1 MRVPRCT
8 QQVITLSFNLPG
20 GHQGLLR
27 HHLVGRDNGKRRMPN
42 LSMTAIASFATS
54 LIPVAHTEIRQGYHT
69 LLREL
74 RENRSLSDRID
85 REGLPAVLAGSDPAI
100 TALQK
105 GNKEFVTAAERSA
118 ERLLRDQIGQRFP
131 SHTLTGEEL
140 PAQTAEAQWI
150 WSIDPVDG
158 TSAMVRAAIAAA
170 YGLTVP
176 TPEPAFGISIGL
188 LHDDAAAFGVI
199 AELLPRDDTLSL
211 GHVWAG
217 GVDTP
222 ATCDGRPVSIATAR
236 SLRESVLACT
246 VPEIMFSTADR
257 WGSFQALAD
266 ASACLVTDQNCIGYM
281 GLLNGTV
288 DIACERDL
296 LLPDAAAI
304 VPILQS
310 AGIVVTD
317 HEGQPVAFDATARD
331 SEYLLMA
338 AQGELHHQAI
348 AVYRQGV
355 PLGHNRFH
363 EAGPAKLGYVRK
375 VN

>member
-1 MRVPRCT
+1 
-8 QQVITLSFNLPG
+8 
-20 GHQGLLR
+20 
-27 HHLVGRDNGKRRMPN
+27 
-42 LSMTAIASFATS
+42 MTAIAAFATS
-54 LIPVAHTEIRQGYHT
+54 LIPVAHLEIRHGYHA
-69 LLREL
+69 LVGEL
-74 RENRSLSDRID
+74 RENRSLSSRID

-105 GNKEFVTAAERSA
+105 TNKEFVTTAEKSA
-118 ERLLRDQIGQRFP
+118 ELQLRDQIRQRFP

-140 PAQTAEAQWI
+140 PAQAGETQWI

-170 YGLTVP
+170 YGLTLP
-176 TPEPAFGISIGL
+176 TPKPSFGISIAL

-199 AELLPRDDTLSL
+199 AELVPHGDTLSL

-217 GVDTP
+217 GVDVA
-222 ATCDGRPVSIATAR
+222 ATCDGRPVAIAAAR
-236 SLRESVLACT
+236 SLGKSVLACT

-257 WGSFQALAD
+257 WGGFQALAD
-266 ASACLVTDQNCIGYM
+266 ATAALVTDQNCIGYM
-281 GLLNGTV
+281 GLLDGTV
-288 DIACERDL
+288 DIAYERDL

-317 HEGQPVAFDATARD
+317 HDGQPVAFDATARD
-331 SEYLLMA
+331 GEYLLMA
-338 AQGELHHQAI
+338 AQSELHPHAI
-348 AVYRQGV
+348 AVHRQGV
-355 PLGHNRFH
+355 PQRRNRFH

-375 VN
+375 AN

>member
-1 MRVPRCT
+1 
-8 QQVITLSFNLPG
+8 
-20 GHQGLLR
+20 
-27 HHLVGRDNGKRRMPN
+27 
-42 LSMTAIASFATS
+42 MTEIASFATS
-54 LIPVAHTEIRQGYHT
+54 LIPVAHMEIRHGYQA
-69 LLREL
+69 LLGEL
-74 RENRSLSDRID
+74 RENHSLRNRID

-105 GNKEFVTAAERSA
+105 ANKEFVTAAEQDA
-118 ERLLRDQIGQRFP
+118 ERLLRDQIKQRFP

-140 PAQTAEAQWI
+140 PAQAGESRWI

-158 TSAMVRAAIAAA
+158 TSAMVRAAFVAA
-170 YGLTVP
+170 YGLPLP
-176 TPEPAFGISIGL
+176 TPKPAFGISIGL

-199 AELLPRDDTLSL
+199 AELLAHNDTLTL
-211 GHVWAG
+211 GRVWAG

-222 ATCDGRPVSIATAR
+222 ATCDGRPVSITPAR
-236 SLRESVLACT
+236 SLGESVLACT

-257 WGSFQALAD
+257 WGSFQALAEGT
-266 ASACLVTDQNCIGYM
+266 ARLVTDQNCIGFM

-317 HEGQPVAFDATARD
+317 HDGQPVAFDAAARD
-331 SEYLLMA
+331 AEYLLMA
-338 AQGELHHQAI
+338 AQRGLHHQAI
-348 AVYRQGV
+348 AVHRQGV
-355 PLGHNRFH
+355 ARSHNRFH

>member
-1 MRVPRCT
+1 
-8 QQVITLSFNLPG
+8 
-20 GHQGLLR
+20 
-27 HHLVGRDNGKRRMPN
+27 
-42 LSMTAIASFATS
+42 MTAIASFATS
-54 LIPVAHTEIRQGYHT
+54 LIPLAHTEIRRGYHA
-69 LLREL
+69 LVGEL

-85 REGLPAVLAGSDPAI
+85 RESLPVVLAGSDPAI
-100 TALQK
+100 TGLQK
-105 GNKEFVTAAERSA
+105 ANKEFVTAAEKNA
-118 ERLLRDQIGQRFP
+118 ERLLRDQIRQRFP

-140 PAQTAEAQWI
+140 PTEAGEAQWI

-158 TSAMVRAAIAAA
+158 TSAMVRAAIVAA
-170 YGLTVP
+170 YSLPLP
-176 TPEPAFGISIGL
+176 TPKPAFGISIGL
-188 LHDDAAAFGVI
+188 LRDDAAAFGVI
-199 AELLPRDDTLSL
+199 GELLPQDDTLAL

-222 ATCDGRPVSIATAR
+222 VTCDGRPVSIVPAR
-236 SLRESVLACT
+236 SLGESVLACT
-246 VPEIMFSTADR
+246 VPEIMFSTSDR

-266 ASACLVTDQNCIGYM
+266 ATAHLATDQNCIGFM

-317 HEGQPVAFDATARD
+317 HDGQPVAFDTMARHG
-331 SEYLLMA
+331 EYLLMA
-338 AQGELHHQAI
+338 AQSELHHHAI

-355 PLGHNRFH
+355 PQRHNRFH
-363 EAGPAKLGYVRK
+363 EIGSAKLGYVRK

>member
-1 MRVPRCT
+1 
-8 QQVITLSFNLPG
+8 
-20 GHQGLLR
+20 
-27 HHLVGRDNGKRRMPN
+27 
-42 LSMTAIASFATS
+42 MTTIASFATS
-54 LIPVAHTEIRQGYHT
+54 LIPVAHMEIRHGYLA
-69 LLREL
+69 LLGEL
-74 RENRSLSDRID
+74 RENRSLRNRID
-85 REGLPAVLAGSDPAI
+85 REGLPAVLTSSDPAI

-105 GNKEFVTAAERSA
+105 TNKEFVTAAEKST
-118 ERLLRDQIGQRFP
+118 ERLLRDQIRRRFP

-140 PAQTAEAQWI
+140 PAQAGEAQWI
-150 WSIDPVDG
+150 WSIDLVDG
-158 TSAMVRAAIAAA
+158 TSAMVRSAIAAA
-170 YGLTVP
+170 YSLPLP
-176 TPEPAFGISIGL
+176 TPRPAFGISIGL
-188 LHDDAAAFGVI
+188 LHKHAAAFGVI
-199 AELLPRDDTLSL
+199 AELLPDDDTLAL

-222 ATCDGRPVSIATAR
+222 ATCDGRPVSIAAAR
-236 SLRESVLACT
+236 SLGESVLACT
-246 VPEIMFSTADR
+246 VPEIMFCTADR

-266 ASACLVTDQNCIGYM
+266 ATACLVTDQNCIGFM

-317 HEGQPVAFDATARD
+317 HDGQPLAFDAVAREG
-331 SEYLLMA
+331 EYLLMA
-338 AQGELHHQAI
+338 AQSELHRHAI
-348 AVYRQGV
+348 AVYRHGV
-355 PLGHNRFH
+355 PRGRNRFH

>member
-1 MRVPRCT
+1 
-8 QQVITLSFNLPG
+8 
-20 GHQGLLR
+20 
-27 HHLVGRDNGKRRMPN
+27 
-42 LSMTAIASFATS
+42 MTAIASFATS
-54 LIPVAHTEIRQGYHT
+54 LIPVAHADIRHGYHT
-69 LLREL
+69 LVGEL
-74 RENRSLSDRID
+74 RDNRSLSDRID

-105 GNKEFVTAAERSA
+105 TNKEFVTAAEKST
-118 ERLLRDQIGQRFP
+118 ERLLRDQIGRRFP

-140 PAQTAEAQWI
+140 PAQAGEPQWI

-158 TSAMVRAAIAAA
+158 TSAMVRTAIATA
-170 YGLTVP
+170 YGLPLP
-176 TPEPAFGISIGL
+176 TPKPAFGISIGL

-199 AELLPRDDTLSL
+199 AELVPDGDTLVL
-211 GHVWAG
+211 GRVWAG

-222 ATCDGRPVSIATAR
+222 ATCDGRPVSIAPAR
-236 SLRESVLACT
+236 SLGESVLACT

-257 WGSFQALAD
+257 WGTFQALAD
-266 ASACLVTDQNCIGYM
+266 ATASVITDQNCIGFM

-288 DIACERDL
+288 DIAYERDL

-317 HEGQPVAFDATARD
+317 HDGQSVAFDATARD
-331 SEYLLMA
+331 GEYLLIA
-338 AQGELHHQAI
+338 AQSELHHHAI
-348 AVYRQGV
+348 AVQRQGV
-355 PLGHNRFH
+355 HQWHNRFH

>member
-1 MRVPRCT
+1 
-8 QQVITLSFNLPG
+8 
-20 GHQGLLR
+20 
-27 HHLVGRDNGKRRMPN
+27 MPN

-54 LIPVAHTEIRQGYHT
+54 LISVAHMEIQHGYRA
-69 LLREL
+69 LLEEL

-105 GNKEFVTAAERSA
+105 GNKEFVTTAEKSA
-118 ERLLRDQIGQRFP
+118 ERLLRDQIGRRFP

-140 PAQTAEAQWI
+140 PVQAGEAQWI

-158 TSAMVRAAIAAA
+158 TSAMVRAAIVAA
-170 YGLTVP
+170 YGLPVP
-176 TPEPAFGISIGL
+176 TPKPAFGISIGL
-188 LHDDAAAFGVI
+188 LHDDDDAFGVI
-199 AELLPRDDTLSL
+199 AELLPHDDTLSL

-222 ATCDGRPVSIATAR
+222 ATCDGRPVSIAAAQ
-236 SLRESVLACT
+236 SLGESVLACT
-246 VPEIMFSTADR
+246 VPEVMFGTADR

-266 ASACLVTDQNCIGYM
+266 ATASLVTDQNCIGFM

-304 VPILQS
+304 VPILGS

-317 HEGQPVAFDATARD
+317 HDGQPVTFDATARD
-331 SEYLLMA
+331 GEYVLMA
-338 AQGELHHQAI
+338 AQRDLHDQAI
-348 AVYRQGV
+348 AVFRRGV
-355 PLGHNRFH
+355 PRSHNRFH
-363 EAGPAKLGYVRK
+363 EAELATLGYVRK